1 MKTEELKL
9 HPLLEQILQGAKPN
23 LDDFIQAFGGIF
35 DLLMRLKD
43 TPQDKIWH
51 AEGDVYIHTQM
62 VLEQTYKLLDQ
73 LDWEVEKRL
82 VQVLAAVFHDI
93 AKPISTRVEIR
104 DGQERIISPGHADKG
119 RSYIAYKLLEL
130 GLEPALAREV
140 MALVGHHHDPKYLV
154 TKDKPSRRYL
164 ELARLVDLEAV
175 YVLEQADLWGRFC
188 PDLEEQLETL
198 EFFKLYSQEA
208 KAWRINDPYQ
218 DWRSFLQT
226 ELKEFPEMTQ
236 NLVIAN
242 AIRDAEAGIIF
253 SPEEAIARSY
263 SYRGAF
269 SHLVVTCGPSGSGK
283 STWIEKHFPGYQVI
297 SLDDLREEISG
308 KREDQSMNGQVIQ
321 AAREQLKSYL
331 RKHENVVWDA
341 TSLFRTHRSMVLQ
354 LGFDYQAFVTLAV
367 FHFPEGLIEQRN
379 KQRHHAV
386 AGHILA
392 RQLQNADFP
401 YINEAHETIC
411 VEA

>member
-1 MKTEELKL
+1 MKTEKLKL
-9 HPLLEQILQGAKPN
+9 HPLLENILQGARPN
-23 LDDFIQAFGGIF
+23 LDDFTQALGGIF
-35 DLLMRLKD
+35 DLLLRLKD

-73 LDWEVEKRL
+73 LDWTGQKRL
-82 VQVLAAVFHDI
+82 VQVLAAVFHDV
-93 AKPISTRVEIR
+93 AKPVSTKAEIR

-130 GLEPALAREV
+130 GLEPSLAREV
-140 MALVGHHHDPKYLV
+140 MALVGHHHDPKHLV
-154 TKDKPSRRYL
+154 IKDKPSRRYR

-175 YVLEQADLWGRFC
+175 YVLEQADLWGRHC
-188 PDLEEQLETL
+188 LDLEEQLEIL
-198 EFFKLYSQEA
+198 EFFKLYAQEA
-208 KAWRINDPYQ
+208 RVWKQDPYQ

-226 ELKEFPEMTQ
+226 ELKEFPEATQ

-263 SYRGAF
+263 SYREAF

-283 STWIEKHFPGYQVI
+283 STWIEKHFPDYSII
-297 SLDDLREEISG
+297 SLDELREEISG

-321 AAREQLKSYL
+321 ADKEQLKSHL

-354 LGFDYQAFVTLAV
+354 LGFDYQALVTLAV
-367 FHFPEGLIEQRN
+367 FHLPEGLIEQRN

-386 AGHILA
+386 PEHILA

-401 YINEAHETIC
+401 YINEAHEIIR
-411 VEA
+411 